1 MDGSSTVVNTSQRFK
16 DYNYVFVKNLISK
29 ELAEYLYRYTLLK
42 SKAIET
48 MVLRGFIAA
57 DNFIGSYAEGQ
68 VPGSFGAYGDFAM
81 ESLLNDCTSK
91 VEKAT
96 GLSLIPTYSY
106 QRTYVQGNELKRHKD
121 RPSCEIS
128 ATLCLGYDYSNQP
141 KGYNWGMY
149 VEKSGEVGLEGREVC
164 LEQGDA
170 IIYRG
175 CDIEHWRDDF
185 KGINQSQVFLHY
197 NDINGPFQKNN
208 LFDTR
213 PMLGLPAKFKKH
225 QDQ

>member
-1 MDGSSTVVNTSQRFK
+1 MDGLNTVVNTSQRFK
-16 DYNYVFVKNLISK
+16 EYNYVFVKNLISK
-29 ELAEYLYRYTLLK
+29 ELSEYLYQYTLLK
-42 SKAIET
+42 SKAIEK
-48 MVLRGFIAA
+48 MVLTGFLPA
-57 DNFIGSYAEGQ
+57 DNFIGSFAEGQ
-68 VPGSFGAYGDFAM
+68 VPGSFGVYADFAM

-91 VEKAT
+91 IEKIT

-106 QRTYVQGNELKRHKD
+106 QRIYIQGNELKRHKD

-175 CDIEHWRDDF
+175 CDIEHWRDRF
-185 KGINQSQVFLHY
+185 EGVNQSQVFLHY
-197 NDINGPFQKNN
+197 NDVNGPFQKNN
-208 LFDTR
+208 QFDTR
-213 PMLGLPAKFKKH
+213 PMLGLPPKFKR
-225 QDQ
+225 QGN